1 MIVVSNTTPLH
12 YLVLID
18 AADILEKLY
27 QRVIVPQ
34 SVIVELQQDNTPEK
48 VRDWIN
54 VLPAWADVR
63 SAINI
68 DDELKLGAGEK
79 EAIALAEE
87 LNADFLIL
95 DDRKAR
101 REATARGLT
110 VTGTLN
116 ILELG
121 DRRGFLD
128 LPQAVAALKLTS
140 FRVSE
145 DLLNEM
151 LERHRRSKES
161 N

>member
-1 MIVVSNTTPLH
+1 MIIVSDTTPLH

-27 QRVIVPQ
+27 QRVVVPQ
-34 SVIVELQQDNTPEK
+34 SVIVELQQDNTSEK
-48 VRDWIN
+48 VHDWIAA
-54 VLPAWADVR
+54 LPVWVDVR
-63 SAINI
+63 SAAAV
-68 DDELKLGAGEK
+68 DDRLKLGAGEK

-116 ILELG
+116 ILELA
-121 DRRGFLD
+121 DERGLLE
-128 LPQAVAALKLTS
+128 LPSAIAALKLTS

-145 DLLNEM
+145 DLLDEM
-151 LERHRRSKES
+151 LERHRRINIKD
-161 N
+161 